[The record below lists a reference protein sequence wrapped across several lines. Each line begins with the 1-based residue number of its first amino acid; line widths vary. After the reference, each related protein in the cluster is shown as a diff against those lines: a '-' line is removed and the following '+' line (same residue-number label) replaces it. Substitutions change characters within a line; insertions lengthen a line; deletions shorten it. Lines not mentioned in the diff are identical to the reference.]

1 MSKHKSMTRRAAL
14 QAIAG
19 ASAIAWAPGFIRS
32 AGAQAKSIRIGVIQP
47 MSGALAAYA
56 QEGQPAFEYIINK
69 VNAEGGIKSMGGAK
83 LEIVLADDTSQPA
96 RTAAEARRLVTQE
109 NVSLLTGSILSAQ
122 MMAIS
127 PVIDELKMPTLS
139 IWAGASRSNYMYSLG
154 FPYDRGYAETMAS
167 FVEWLVK
174 QQGFKLNTV
183 VSCYSNY
190 EAGQQVQNF
199 LQDRLKARGFRVIG
213 DVPLDIK
220 AQDQTAAMVR
230 IRSFK
235 PDLVMGLVTPRDGML
250 LHQAR
255 YNLNYHDSLFV
266 GGTGGYTDLS
276 LWKNLGLQIGTAVL
290 THNLFGM
297 TGFSP
302 GARMESM
309 HNIMTELKEK
319 ANLKVQIGQAAI
331 QAAQAARVIQQVF
344 ELAGSTNATAVLH
357 ALAKVEIPFGSP
369 NLYIARPKGLKFGE
383 DRMLTDGS
391 ALMIQW
397 NADQTQSV
405 VYPERFAQAKPRP
418 NA

>member
-1 MSKHKSMTRRAAL
+1 MSKRQSMTRRAAL
-14 QAIAG
+14 KALAG
-19 ASAIAWAPGFIRS
+19 ASAIALAPSFART
-32 AGAQAKSIRIGVIQP
+32 ARAQAKPIRIGVIQP
-47 MSGALAAYA
+47 MSGPLAAYA

-69 VNAEGGIKSMGGAK
+69 VNSEGGIKSMGGAK
-83 LEIVLADDTSQPA
+83 LEILLADDTSQPA

-109 NVSLLTGSILSAQ
+109 NVSLLTGSMLSSQ

-139 IWAGASRSNYMYSLG
+139 IWAGASRSSQMYSLG
-154 FPYDRGYAETMAS
+154 FPYDRGYAESMAS

-183 VSCYSNY
+183 ASCYSNY
-190 EAGQQVQNF
+190 EAGQQVHNF
-199 LQDRLKARGFRVIG
+199 LQERLKARGFKVVG
-213 DVPLDIK
+213 DIPLDMK

-235 PDLVMGLVTPRDGML
+235 PDLVMGLVTPRDGIL

-266 GGTGGYTDLS
+266 GGTGGYTDLT
-276 LWKNLGLQIGTAVL
+276 LWKDLGPQIGTAVL
-290 THNLFGM
+290 TRNLFGM

-309 HNIMTELKEK
+309 QNILTELKQK
-319 ANLKVQIGQAAI
+319 ANLKVQVGQAAI

-344 ELAGSTNATAVLH
+344 ELAGSTNPTAVLQ
-357 ALAKVEIPFGSP
+357 AMAKVEIPFGDP

-391 ALMIQW
+391 AMMIQW
-397 NADQTQSV
+397 NPDQTQSV
-405 VYPERFAQAKPRP
+405 VHPERFAQAKPRP
-418 NA
+418 KA